1 MRLISAHPKSGVA
14 PEVRLQAGSWF
25 FMLSYWELVLLIL
38 PVFAIIA
45 IGLVLRRV
53 HWIEGVAE
61 KSLIQLVIN
70 LCMPCL
76 IFESVAGNAAL
87 REGGNLYLPP
97 LVGFATSAVTIGI
110 AFYFAKAIGLTIGTG
125 LRTFALAAGLAN
137 YGYLPLP
144 IMTAMFGP
152 ESRGILLV
160 HNIGVEVALW
170 TVGVLVLSGLP
181 LKEAWRRLLSPVV
194 ISLGVAVAV
203 NLAGLGPALPRW
215 ITDLIHSLAVCAVPL
230 GLLMTGV
237 NLANHI
243 GEPRALF
250 EARASV
256 GSMALRLGLL
266 PLMFLALA
274 KWMPCSIEL
283 KRVIV
288 VQGAMPSAVFPI
300 IMAQHYGGRPLT
312 AVQVV
317 LATTAAAILLTPLWL
332 KAGLAW
338 IGV

>member
-1 MRLISAHPKSGVA
+1 
-14 PEVRLQAGSWF
+14 
-25 FMLSYWELVLLIL
+25 MLSYWELVLLIL
-38 PVFAIIA
+38 PVFAVLV
-45 IGLVLRRV
+45 IGLILRRV

-76 IFESVAGNAAL
+76 IFESVVGNAAL

-97 LVGFATSAVTIGI
+97 LVGFATSAVTIGM
-110 AFYFAKAIGLTIGTG
+110 AYFFAKSIGLTMGTG

-144 IMTAMFGP
+144 IMAAMFGP

-160 HNIGVEVALW
+160 HNIGVEIALW

-181 LKEAWRRLLSPVV
+181 LKEAWRRLVSPVV
-194 ISLGVAVAV
+194 ISLVVAVAV
-203 NLAGLGPALPRW
+203 NSAGLGPALPRW
-215 ITDLIHSLAVCAVPL
+215 ITDLVHSLAVCAIPL

-250 EARASV
+250 NARVSLGSV
-256 GSMALRLGLL
+256 ALRLGVF
-266 PLMFLALA
+266 PLIFLALA
-274 KWMPCSIEL
+274 RWLPCSLEL
-283 KRVIV
+283 
-288 VQGAMPSAVFPI
+288 
-300 IMAQHYGGRPLT
+300 
-312 AVQVV
+312 
-317 LATTAAAILLTPLWL
+317 
-332 KAGLAW
+332 
-338 IGV
+338 

>member
-1 MRLISAHPKSGVA
+1 
-14 PEVRLQAGSWF
+14 
-25 FMLSYWELVLLIL
+25 MLSYWELVLLIL
-38 PVFAIIA
+38 PVFAVIV
-45 IGLVLRRV
+45 IGLILRRV

-87 REGGNLYLPP
+87 RDGGNLYLPP
-97 LVGFATSAVTIGI
+97 LVGFATTAVTIGF
-110 AFYFAKAIGLTIGTG
+110 AYYFAKAIGLSVGTG
-125 LRTFALAAGLAN
+125 MRTFALAVGLAN

-144 IMTAMFGP
+144 IMAAMFGP
-152 ESRGILLV
+152 ESRGILLI

-181 LKEAWRRLLSPVV
+181 FREAGRRLLSPVI
-194 ISLGVAVAV
+194 ISLAIAVAV
-203 NLAGLGPALPRW
+203 NLTGLGPALPRW
-215 ITDLIHSLAVCAVPL
+215 ITDLVHSLAVCAIPL
-230 GLLMTGV
+230 GLLMSGV

-250 EARASV
+250 SARASI
-256 GSMALRLGLL
+256 GSVALRLGLF

-274 KWMPCSIEL
+274 KYLPCSVEL
-283 KRVIV
+283 KRVIM
-288 VQGAMPSAVFPI
+288 VQGAMPTAIFPI
-300 IMAQHYGGRPLT
+300 ILAQHYGGRPLT

-332 KAGLAW
+332 RAGLAW
-338 IGV
+338 VEV

>member
-1 MRLISAHPKSGVA
+1 
-14 PEVRLQAGSWF
+14 
-25 FMLSYWELVLLIL
+25 MLSYWELVLLIL
-38 PVFAIIA
+38 PVFAVIA

-76 IFESVAGNAAL
+76 IFESVAGNTAL

-97 LVGFATSAVTIGI
+97 LVGFATTAVTIGI
-110 AFYFAKAIGLTIGTG
+110 GYYFAKTIGFTIGTG
-125 LRTFALAAGLAN
+125 MRTFALAVGLAN

-144 IMTAMFGP
+144 IMSAMFGP
-152 ESRGILLV
+152 ETRGILLV

-181 LKEAWRRLLSPVV
+181 FREAGRRLVSPVI
-194 ISLGVAVAV
+194 ISLGIAVAV

-215 ITDLIHSLAVCAVPL
+215 LIELVHSLAVCAIPL
-230 GLLMTGV
+230 GLLMSGV

-250 EARASV
+250 STRASI
-256 GSMALRLGLL
+256 GSMALRLGLF

-274 KWMPCSIEL
+274 KWLPCSIEL
-283 KRVIV
+283 KRVIM
-288 VQGAMPSAVFPI
+288 VQGAMPSAIFPI
-300 IMAQHYGGRPLT
+300 ILAQHYGGRPLT

-332 KAGLAW
+332 RAGLAW
-338 IGV
+338 VGV